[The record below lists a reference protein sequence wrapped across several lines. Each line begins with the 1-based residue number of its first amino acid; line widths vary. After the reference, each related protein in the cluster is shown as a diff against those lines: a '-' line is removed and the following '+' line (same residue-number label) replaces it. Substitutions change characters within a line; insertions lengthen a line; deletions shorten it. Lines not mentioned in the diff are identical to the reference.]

1 VKALDPSVSSF
12 ILDGEMMAWD
22 TKNMNFKQK
31 GERNSFLRGEG
42 LFFNVFFAGQNVD
55 VKSLPSSGAVIPCF
69 CAFDV
74 LLFNGK
80 VVTNLPLKER
90 VPLLDRIFKDTS
102 GVILKTPQWTAKNEY
117 VKNIAY
123 VDLYFTLNIFRAEVR
138 ESLNRA
144 IDNRDE
150 GIMMK
155 DPNTVYRPS
164 KERKGGWWKIKPE
177 VLDLKSDL

>member
-1 VKALDPSVSSF
+1 
-12 ILDGEMMAWD
+12 M
-22 TKNMNFKQK
+22 
-31 GERNSFLRGEG
+31 
-42 LFFNVFFAGQNVD
+42 D

-117 VKNIAY
+117 VKNIIY
-123 VDLYFTLNIFRAEVR
+123 IEGMINPQNI
-138 ESLNRA
+138 
-144 IDNRDE
+144 
-150 GIMMK
+150 
-155 DPNTVYRPS
+155 
-164 KERKGGWWKIKPE
+164 
-177 VLDLKSDL
+177 

>member
-1 VKALDPSVSSF
+1 VID
-12 ILDGEMMAWD
+12 
-22 TKNMNFKQK
+22 FKCI
-31 GERNSFLRGEG
+31 
-42 LFFNVFFAGQNVD
+42 VHVGQNVD

-117 VKNIAY
+117 VKI
-123 VDLYFTLNIFRAEVR
+123 LFTLR
-138 ESLNRA
+138 
-144 IDNRDE
+144 
-150 GIMMK
+150 G
-155 DPNTVYRPS
+155 
-164 KERKGGWWKIKPE
+164 
-177 VLDLKSDL
+177 